1 MSPSNQKK
9 EVLSPSAIEP
19 TPSTLPKVAGESY
32 LPGESWAVEGEG
44 MP

>member
-9 EVLSPSAIEP
+9 EVRSPSALEP
-19 TPSTLPKVAGESY
+19 PPATLPKVAGESY
-32 LPGESWAVEGEG
+32 LPEESWAVAGEG